1 MNPPGF
7 WVGRIFPL
15 SMLPQL
21 WHKRKHKIMS
31 GANQLTIDNEQL
43 TIMVSLRDVNS
54 IYWEFRKILRAA
66 PHNGA
71 RRFGQ
76 CFDPSES
83 MENAGILDVFPIF
96 HTARLGQKIRRS
108 PQLPL
113 CGVALYLQSVLELW
127 TDSGAGQ
134 GGGKAA
140 RKSAM
145 TGSLHFP
152 SLQLVKKVPRRERWR
167 CIAPCGEENEG
178 FSAGPISPRKTCAG

>member
-96 HTARLGQKIRRS
+96 HTARLGAKDPPKPAAPIVRCCLRNLPVKDYFIHPRRGFLNC
-108 PQLPL
+108 QLSIINCRFTKFLFRQQVVNKP
-113 CGVALYLQSVLELW
+113 GKKPKYAL
-127 TDSGAGQ
+127 T
-134 GGGKAA
+134 GKARYA
-140 RKSAM
+140 K
-145 TGSLHFP
+145 
-152 SLQLVKKVPRRERWR
+152 
-167 CIAPCGEENEG
+167 
-178 FSAGPISPRKTCAG
+178 IS